1 MQYSDGGHGSGGTS
15 PNAMK
20 RLVVNA
26 DDLGMAGS
34 INEGILEAHRRGIVT
49 STTLLASG
57 AAFEAAVAMARS
69 APKLGVGVHLNLTQG
84 APVADPAQVSSLL
97 DGRGEFARP
106 PAALL
111 RGLLTGGVRLDEVE
125 RELSAQIEK
134 VRAAGIAITHLDG
147 HKHVHML
154 PRVFPVVLR
163 LAKRY
168 GIRAV
173 RRARERQGGMWR
185 LLGRKKSVGIVKQSV
200 KSRALNL
207 MTRNSRALL
216 RQAGLHFP
224 MHFFGI
230 TQTGFLDPPELAAL
244 LRRIPEGTSELMC
257 HPGCAGRDMDP
268 KLTRLR
274 AERQRELEALTRP
287 EILELVSRLGI
298 ELIDYRGLTQ
308 S

>member
-1 MQYSDGGHGSGGTS
+1 MHYSDGGHGSGGTS

-26 DDLGMAGS
+26 DDFGMADS

-49 STTLLASG
+49 STTLLANGS
-57 AAFEAAVAMARS
+57 AFEAAVAMAKA
-69 APKLGVGVHLNLTQG
+69 APRLGVGVHLNLTQG
-84 APVADPAQVSSLL
+84 APVADPAQVPSLL
-97 DGRGEFARP
+97 DGKGVFARQ

-111 RGLLTGGVRLDEVE
+111 RGLVSGSVRLDEVE

-134 VRAAGIAITHLDG
+134 LRAASIAITHLDG

-154 PRVFPVVLR
+154 PRVFPAVLR

-168 GIRAV
+168 GISGV
-173 RRARERQGGMWR
+173 RRASEGAGGMWR
-185 LLGRKKSVGIVKQSV
+185 LLGRKKSAGVVKQSM
-200 KSRALNL
+200 KSRALDL
-207 MTRNSRALL
+207 ITRNSRSLL

-224 MHFFGI
+224 MHFYGI
-230 TQTGFLDPPELAAL
+230 TQTGFLYQQELAAL
-244 LRRIPEGTSELMC
+244 LRRVPDGTSELMC
-257 HPGCAGRDMDP
+257 HPGCADRSMDP

-274 AERQRELEALTRP
+274 AERQQELDALTRP
-287 EILELVSRLGI
+287 ETLALVSSLGI

>member
-1 MQYSDGGHGSGGTS
+1 
-15 PNAMK
+15 MK

-26 DDLGMAGS
+26 DDFGMTGS

-49 STTLLASG
+49 SATLLANG
-57 AAFEAAVAMARS
+57 AAFDSAVSLAKATPR
-69 APKLGVGVHLNLTQG
+69 LGVGVHLNLTQG
-84 APVADPAQVSSLL
+84 APVADPAGVASLL
-97 DGRGEFARP
+97 DSRGQFARL

-111 RGLLTGGVRLDEVE
+111 RGLASGKVRLDEVE
-125 RELSAQIEK
+125 RELAAQIEK

-163 LAKRY
+163 LAQRF
-168 GIRAV
+168 GIAGV
-173 RRARERQGGMWR
+173 RRASEKRGGMWR
-185 LLGRKKSVGIVKQSV
+185 LLGRSRSAEVVKQSV
-200 KSRALNL
+200 KSRVLSL
-207 MTRNSRALL
+207 MTRNSRTLL

-230 TQTGFLDPPELAAL
+230 LHTGFLDREGLAELL
-244 LRRIPEGTSELMC
+244 HRIPQGTSELMC
-257 HPGCAGRDMDP
+257 HPGVADRGMDA

-274 AERQRELEALTRP
+274 AERQRELDALTRP
-287 EILELVSRLGI
+287 ETLELVSRLGI
-298 ELIDYRGLTQ
+298 ELIDYRGLMQ

>member
-1 MQYSDGGHGSGGTS
+1 MYYSDGGHGSGGAS

-26 DDLGMAGS
+26 DDFGMAGS

-49 STTLLASG
+49 STTLLANGS
-57 AAFEAAVAMARS
+57 AFEAAVAMARS

-97 DGRGEFARP
+97 NGHGEFARP

-111 RGLLTGGVRLDEVE
+111 RGVVSGSVRLNEVE
-125 RELSAQIEK
+125 RELSAQIDK

-154 PRVFPVVLR
+154 PRVFPAVLR
-163 LAKRY
+163 LAEQY
-168 GIRAV
+168 GIPGV
-173 RRARERQGGMWR
+173 RRASERPGGMWR
-185 LLGRKKSVGIVKQSV
+185 LLGRKKSVGVVKQSV
-200 KSRALNL
+200 KSRALEL
-207 MTRNSRALL
+207 MTRNSRSLL

-224 MHFFGI
+224 MHFYGI
-230 TQTGFLDPPELAAL
+230 TQTGFLDQRELAEL

-257 HPGCAGRDMDP
+257 HPGCADRDMDP

-274 AERQRELEALTRP
+274 AERQCELDALTRP
-287 EILELVSRLGI
+287 ETLELVSRLGI

>member
-1 MQYSDGGHGSGGTS
+1 MYYSDGGHGSGGTS

-26 DDLGMAGS
+26 DDFGMADS
-34 INEGILEAHRRGIVT
+34 INEGILEAHQHGIVT
-49 STTLLASG
+49 STTLLANGS
-57 AAFEAAVAMARS
+57 AFDAAVTMAKS

-84 APVADPAQVSSLL
+84 VPVADATRVPTLVT
-97 DGRGEFARP
+97 RGEFARS

-111 RGLLTGGVRLDEVE
+111 RSLVSGRVRLDEVE
-125 RELSAQIEK
+125 HELSAQIEK

-154 PRVFPVVLR
+154 PQIFPVVLR
-163 LAKRY
+163 VAKRY
-168 GIRAV
+168 GIPAV
-173 RRARERQGGMWR
+173 RRATERSGGMWR
-185 LLGRKKSVGIVKQSV
+185 LLGRKKSVGVVKQSV
-200 KSRALNL
+200 QSRALNL
-207 MTRNSRALL
+207 MTRNSRSLL

-224 MHFFGI
+224 MHFYGT
-230 TQTGFLDPPELAAL
+230 TQTGFLDQQELAAL

-257 HPGCAGRDMDP
+257 HPGSADRHMDP

-287 EILELVSRLGI
+287 ETLELVARLGI
-298 ELIDYRGLTQ
+298 ELIDYRGLVQ

>member
-1 MQYSDGGHGSGGTS
+1 
-15 PNAMK
+15 MK

-26 DDLGMAGS
+26 DDFGMADS

-49 STTLLASG
+49 STTLLANGS
-57 AAFEAAVAMARS
+57 AFDAAVAMARS

-84 APVADPAQVSSLL
+84 APVADAAQVPSLVA
-97 DGRGEFARP
+97 GGEFARP
-106 PAALL
+106 PAVLL
-111 RGLLTGGVRLDEVE
+111 RGVLSGRVRLDDLE

-163 LAKRY
+163 LAKRF
-168 GIRAV
+168 GVPAV
-173 RRARERQGGMWR
+173 RRATEGSGGMWR
-185 LLGRKKSVGIVKQSV
+185 LLGRKKSLGVVKQSV
-200 KSRALNL
+200 QSRALNL
-207 MTRNSRALL
+207 MTRNSRSLL

-224 MHFFGI
+224 MHFYGI
-230 TQTGFLDPPELAAL
+230 TQTGFLDQQELASL

-257 HPGCAGRDMDP
+257 HPGCADRQMDP

-287 EILELVSRLGI
+287 ETVELVSRLGI
-298 ELIDYRGLTQ
+298 ELINYQGLMQ

>member
-1 MQYSDGGHGSGGTS
+1 
-15 PNAMK
+15 MK

-26 DDLGMAGS
+26 DDLGMADS
-34 INEGILEAHRRGIVT
+34 INEGIFEAHLRGIVT
-49 STTLLASG
+49 SATLLANG
-57 AAFEAAVAMARS
+57 AAFEAAVAMAKS

-84 APVADPAQVSSLL
+84 SPVADPAQVSSLL
-97 DGRGEFARP
+97 DRNGEFARA

-111 RGLLTGGVRLDEVE
+111 RSLVSGRVRLDAVE

-134 VRAAGIAITHLDG
+134 VRDAGVAITHLDG

-168 GIRAV
+168 GIRGV
-173 RRARERQGGMWR
+173 RWASEGAGGMWR
-185 LLGRKKSVGIVKQSV
+185 LLGRRKSAGVVKQSV

-207 MTRNSRALL
+207 LTRDSRSLL

-224 MHFFGI
+224 MRFYGI
-230 TQTGFLDPPELAAL
+230 TQTGFLDQRELAAL

-257 HPGCAGRDMDP
+257 HPGCADGAMDP

-274 AERQRELEALTRP
+274 AERHRELDALTRP
-287 EILELVSRLGI
+287 ETLELVSRLGI
-298 ELIDYRGLTQ
+298 VLIDYRGLMQ
-308 S
+308 A